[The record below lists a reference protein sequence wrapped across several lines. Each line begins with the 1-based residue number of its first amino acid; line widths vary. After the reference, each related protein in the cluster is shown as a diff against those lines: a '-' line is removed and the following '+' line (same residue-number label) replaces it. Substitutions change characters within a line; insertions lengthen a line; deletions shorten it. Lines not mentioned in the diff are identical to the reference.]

1 MKANGMNQTPK
12 DAGREEES
20 GVGQTVTDPSS
31 QAAAPRSPKNTF
43 GIEWDVLGPVFYP
56 SALIILILVL
66 SAVLFQEDF
75 ESLLAQ
81 VQTELANYF
90 GWFYVLTMNVALG
103 TVFFLIGSRFGEI
116 RLGGQTAK
124 PDFTWLGWFAML
136 FSAGMGI
143 GLLFYGVAE
152 PLYHATIR
160 PPVGEAYTV
169 EAAQHAMGLTY
180 LHWGLHPWAVYA
192 LVGLA
197 LAFFSY
203 NRGQALS
210 IRSVFYPLLGERIH
224 GWPGHAIDVLATV
237 ATLFGVA
244 TSLGLGVQQVNA
256 GLNHL
261 FEIPIS
267 ASVQT
272 LLIAFITALA
282 TVSVVK
288 GLDGG
293 IRRLSELNIVLAF
306 LLMLFV
312 AILGP
317 TLFLLNGV
325 IENVGYYVQNLPRL
339 STWNETYEDSSWQ
352 NGWTVFYWG
361 WWIAW
366 SPFVGMFIARV
377 SRGRTI
383 REFLLGVLLV
393 PSSVTF
399 IWMTVFGDT
408 ALQIELFGAGGM
420 AAAVQEN
427 VPVALF
433 KLLEQFPL
441 ALITSLLAVAVI
453 VSFFVTSSDSGSMV
467 MDMITAGGNPDPPV
481 PQRVFWAVT
490 EGVVAA
496 TLLYGGGL
504 VALQAAAIS
513 TGLPFA
519 VVLLVMCVSLIISLR
534 GYYPTTFRSSSDL
547 PDVPPVT
554 KPEPTS
560 RRRGPRSRAVWGSMV
575 AATIVIAAL
584 LVAKSS
590 NQSAGEPVV
599 ATPRE
604 GLIRIAATNSSSSI
618 AVSNLVRAVLEE
630 RLGYRCRISELST
643 ARMWRDV
650 AEGNE
655 DLAVSAWLPTTH
667 QRYLEEYGERVDVL
681 DPFYQNTRL
690 GLMVP
695 DGSTGRQTDEAGKKV
710 PFELPVRSI
719 ADLEEHASQFGNE
732 ILGVESGTGISIQ
745 TQRAIEQYGLNSF
758 ELVEGTEQELRQRI
772 DQALRNEVWIV
783 VTGWTPHWMTR
794 RWSLRF
800 LEDPQGVFGEAGTI
814 QPIVRQNFQTSFP
827 EIQAFLKRFRLDDD
841 QIGQLMIWN
850 SHREKSPYQNA
861 KRWIRTHSEVVDQW
875 LQDAR

>member
-1 MKANGMNQTPK
+1 MNHSPNDTE
-12 DAGREEES
+12 REEEPA
-20 GVGQTVTDPSS
+20 GGQTAEGATS
-31 QAAAPRSPKNTF
+31 QATDSQASRNIL

-56 SALIILILVL
+56 SALIILCLVL
-66 SAVLFQEDF
+66 SAVLFQENF
-75 ESLLAQ
+75 ESLLGQ
-81 VQTELANYF
+81 VQTEVANSF
-90 GWFYVLTMNVALG
+90 GWFYVLTMNIALG

-160 PPVGEAYTV
+160 PPVDEPYTA

-180 LHWGLHPWAVYA
+180 LHWGLHPWAMYA

-203 NRGQALS
+203 NRGAPLS

-261 FEIPIS
+261 FEVPIS
-267 ASVQT
+267 PSIQT
-272 LLIAFITALA
+272 LLIGFITALA

-293 IRRLSELNIVLAF
+293 IRRLSELNIALAL

-312 AILGP
+312 AVLGP
-317 TLFLLNGV
+317 TLFLLNAV
-325 IENVGYYVQNLPRL
+325 IENVGYYVQNLPSL
-339 STWNETYEDSSWQ
+339 STWNETYQDSAWQ

-393 PSSVTF
+393 PSFVTF
-399 IWMTVFGDT
+399 VWMTVFGDT

-441 ALITSLLAVAVI
+441 AQVTSLLAVAVI

-467 MDMITAGGNPDPPV
+467 IDMITAGGNPEPPV
-481 PQRVFWAVT
+481 AQRIFWAVT

-519 VVLLVMCVSLIISLR
+519 VVLLVMCVSLIMSLR
-534 GYYPTTFRSSSDL
+534 NYYPTTFRSSSDL
-547 PDVPPVT
+547 PDVPPET

-575 AATIVIAAL
+575 AAALVIAAL
-584 LVAKSS
+584 FAAKTS
-590 NQSAGEPVV
+590 NQSVGKPDA
-599 ATPRE
+599 ATPRDA
-604 GLIRIAATNSSSSI
+604 LVRLAATNSSSSI

-630 RLGYRCRISELST
+630 RLGYRCRIKQVST
-643 ARMWRDV
+643 ERMWRDV
-650 AEGNE
+650 AAGDE
-655 DLAVSAWLPTTH
+655 DFSVSAWLPKTH
-667 QRYLEEYGERVDVL
+667 QRYLERYDSQIEVL
-681 DPFYQNTRL
+681 NPFYQGTRL

-695 DGSTGRQTDEAGKKV
+695 AGSSGRQTDEDGQKV
-710 PFELPVRSI
+710 SFDLPVKSI
-719 ADLEEHASQFGNE
+719 ADLEAHAFEFGNE
-732 ILGVESGTGISIQ
+732 IVGVEADTGIS
-745 TQRAIEQYGLNSF
+745 TQAEMAIDQYGLKSF
-758 ELVEGTEQELRQRI
+758 KLVEGTEQELRRRV
-772 DQALRNEVWIV
+772 DRALRNEQWIV
-783 VTGWTPHWMTR
+783 ITGWIPHWMTR

-800 LEDPQGVFGEAGTI
+800 LEDPDGVFGERGKI
-814 QPIVRQNFQTSFP
+814 HPIVRQDFEQSFP
-827 EIQAFLKRFRLDDD
+827 DVEAFLARFHLDEA
-841 QIGQLMIWN
+841 QLGQLMIWN
-850 SHREKSPYQNA
+850 AHWDQSPYQNA
-861 KRWIRTHSEVVDQW
+861 KRWLRTHHQVVNGW

>member
-1 MKANGMNQTPK
+1 MTQAP
-12 DAGREEES
+12 REIPPEETT
-20 GVGQTVTDPSS
+20 GVD
-31 QAAAPRSPKNTF
+31 QAAANEPSSAAHRSASKSF
-43 GIEWDVLGPVFYP
+43 LGIEWEVLAPVFYP
-56 SALIILILVL
+56 SALITLGLVL
-66 SAVLFQEDF
+66 AAVVFQQNFERLFG
-75 ESLLAQ
+75 S
-81 VQTELANYF
+81 VQTEVANNF
-90 GWFYVLTMNVALG
+90 GWLYVLTMNLVLG
-103 TVFFLIGSRFGEI
+103 VVFFLIGSRFGEI
-116 RLGGQTAK
+116 RLGGQAAK
-124 PDFTWLGWFAML
+124 PDFTWIGWFAML

-160 PPVGEAYTV
+160 PPVGTAYSV
-169 EAAQHAMGLTY
+169 GAAQHAMGLTY

-203 NRGQALS
+203 NRGTPLS
-210 IRSVFYPLLGERIH
+210 IRSVFYPLLGDKIH

-261 FEIPIS
+261 FGIPIGGS
-267 ASVQT
+267 IQV
-272 LLIAFITALA
+272 LLIAGITVLA

-293 IRRLSELNIVLAF
+293 IRRLSELNITLAV

-312 AILGP
+312 AVLGP
-317 TLFLLNGV
+317 TLFLLNAV
-325 IENVGYYVQNLPRL
+325 IENIGYYVQNLPSL
-339 STWNETYEDSSWQ
+339 STWNETYENSTWQ

-420 AAAVQEN
+420 TAAVQEN

-441 ALITSLLAVAVI
+441 SQITSLLAVAVI

-467 MDMITAGGNPDPPV
+467 IDMITAGGNPDPPV
-481 PQRVFWAVT
+481 PQRIFWAVT

-519 VVLLVMCVSLIISLR
+519 IMLLVMCVSLILSLR
-534 GYYPTTFRSSSDL
+534 GYYPTTYRSSSDL
-547 PDVPPVT
+547 PETPPAI
-554 KPEPTS
+554 KPESTS
-560 RRRGPRSRAVWGSMV
+560 HRPGPKSRVVWGAMVV
-575 AATIVIAAL
+575 AALGIAAL
-584 LVAKSS
+584 FVAKSS
-590 NQSAGEPVV
+590 GWPDSQPAPV
-599 ATPRE
+599 TPRD
-604 GLIRIAATNSSSSI
+604 GVVRLAATNSSSSV
-618 AVSNLVRAVLEE
+618 ATSNLVRAVLEE
-630 RLGYRCRISELST
+630 RLGYRCRIKIGTIEE
-643 ARMWRDV
+643 MWRGV
-650 AEGNE
+650 AEGDE
-655 DLAVSAWLPTTH
+655 DLAVSAWLPATH
-667 QRYLEEYGERVDVL
+667 QRYLGSYGDRVEVL
-681 DPFYQNTRL
+681 APFYDNTRV
-690 GLMVP
+690 GLMVLA
-695 DGSTGRQTDEAGKKV
+695 GSAGRQTDEAGQKV
-710 PFELPVRSI
+710 PFEVPVDSI
-719 ADLEEHASQFGNE
+719 ADLESHADAFGNE
-732 ILGVESGTGISIQ
+732 ILAVERDAGISLQ
-745 TQRAIEQYGLNSF
+745 AQQAIEQYGLKSF
-758 ELVEGTEQELRQRI
+758 ELVEGTEEMLRKRI
-772 DQALRNEVWIV
+772 DRALRNEEWFVL
-783 VTGWTPHWMTR
+783 TGWTPHWMTR

-800 LEDPQGVFGEAGTI
+800 LEDPQGVFGETGKI
-814 QPIVRQNFQTSFP
+814 QPIVRQDFETSFP
-827 EIQAFLKRFRLDDD
+827 EIEAFLERFRLDDD
-841 QIGQLMIWN
+841 QLGQLMIWN
-850 SHREKSPYQNA
+850 SHRIHSPYQNA
-861 KRWIRTHSEVVDQW
+861 KRWLRTHPDVVNEW
-875 LQDAR
+875 LRDIR

>member
-1 MKANGMNQTPK
+1 MNQSPDGSHTQGEP
-12 DAGREEES
+12 ANEES
-20 GVGQTVTDPSS
+20 AADSSSHPSP
-31 QAAAPRSPKNTF
+31 AGEPKKLL

-56 SALIILILVL
+56 SALIILGMVWL
-66 SAVLFQEDF
+66 AVVFQESF
-75 ESLLAQ
+75 ESLFSE
-81 VQTELANYF
+81 VQAGVANYF
-90 GWFYVLTMNVALG
+90 GWLYVLAMNFVLG
-103 TVFFLIGSRFGEI
+103 TVIFLIGSRFGEI

-152 PLYHATIR
+152 PLYHAAIR
-160 PPVGEAYTV
+160 PPLADAYTAD
-169 EAAQHAMGLTY
+169 AAQQAMGLTF

-203 NRGQALS
+203 NRGAPLS
-210 IRSVFYPLLGERIH
+210 IRSVFYPLLGEKIH
-224 GWPGHAIDVLATV
+224 GWQGHVIDVLATV

-256 GLNHL
+256 GINHL
-261 FEIPIS
+261 FGVPVSGTIQV
-267 ASVQT
+267 A
-272 LLIAFITALA
+272 LIVVITAMA
-282 TVSVVK
+282 TISVVR

-293 IRRLSELNIVLAF
+293 IRRLSELNIGLAL

-312 AILGP
+312 FILGP

-325 IENVGYYVQNLPRL
+325 IENVGYYLQNLPRL
-339 STWNETYEDSSWQ
+339 ATWNETFENTAWQ

-377 SRGRTI
+377 SRGRTT

-393 PSSVTF
+393 PTSVTF

-408 ALQIELFGAGGM
+408 ALQIEMFGAGGM

-433 KLLEQFPL
+433 ILLENFPL
-441 ALITSLLAVAVI
+441 TGITSLLTVAVI

-467 MDMITAGGNPDPPV
+467 IDMITAGGNPEPPV
-481 PQRVFWAVT
+481 AQRIFWAVT

-519 VVLLVMCVSLIISLR
+519 IVLLAMCVSLILSLK

-604 GLIRIAATNSSSSI
+604 GLIRIAATNSPSSV
-618 AVSNLVRAVLEE
+618 ATSNLVRAVLEE
-630 RLGYRCRISELST
+630 RLGYPCRISRLNTE
-643 ARMWRDV
+643 RMWRDV
-650 AEGNE
+650 AEGKE
-655 DLAVSAWLPTTH
+655 DFSVSAWLPKTH
-667 QRYLEEYGERVDVL
+667 QRYLERYDSQIEVL
-681 DPFYQNTRL
+681 NPFYQGTRL

-695 DGSTGRQTDEAGKKV
+695 AGSSGRQTDEDGQKV
-710 PFELPVRSI
+710 SFDLPVKSI
-719 ADLEEHASQFGNE
+719 ADLEAHAFEFGNE
-732 ILGVESGTGISIQ
+732 IVGVEADTGIS
-745 TQRAIEQYGLNSF
+745 TQAEMAIDQYGLKSF
-758 ELVEGTEQELRQRI
+758 KLVEGTEQELRRRV
-772 DQALRNEVWIV
+772 DRALRNEQWIV
-783 VTGWTPHWMTR
+783 ITGWIPHWMTR
-794 RWSLRF
+794 RWSMRF
-800 LEDPQGVFGEAGTI
+800 LEDPDGVFG
-814 QPIVRQNFQTSFP
+814 
-827 EIQAFLKRFRLDDD
+827 
-841 QIGQLMIWN
+841 
-850 SHREKSPYQNA
+850 
-861 KRWIRTHSEVVDQW
+861 
-875 LQDAR
+875 